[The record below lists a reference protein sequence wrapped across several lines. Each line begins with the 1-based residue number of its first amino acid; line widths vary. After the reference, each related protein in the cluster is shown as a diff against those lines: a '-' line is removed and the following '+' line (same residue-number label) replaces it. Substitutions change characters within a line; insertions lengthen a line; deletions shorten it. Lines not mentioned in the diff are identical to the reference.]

1 MNNNVLINISKFLM
15 VSFILCGCLGS
26 TYKTS
31 ESHDFFYNDINSSY
45 NSEDATKISKLHLLN
60 TEEEKIIKK
69 EYVSINNNKQLSS
82 VLKEI
87 GKIDGNVYILKD
99 KDISIFPSSFKL
111 HNIKE
116 LNDYLLS
123 TSGKEI
129 VIKKTNTVSVVTITN
144 KEFKEKNK
152 LSKIQFNFSGYVSS
166 DALLDRV
173 SKSSGFN
180 IVNNEDVTLDTKKH
194 HISVSSI
201 LNAIDIVKKINNVYT
216 DIDYGNKII
225 SINKYKN
232 NVYTIRVPRIEISA
246 SSESKGEEETSTS
259 ELKSTSDI
267 TVYDEIETI
276 IKNLVKKDKDSSF
289 DIDKTTGIIS
299 AYTTN
304 EINEDVKKIITTYE
318 DGFKSEA
325 IIEFTVVELALNKNS
340 QYGIGG
346 TLNLSSGG
354 ASSTALDLG
363 SITSSVATRSGK
375 VISNSVNLDGDLGLN
390 LSSKTGR
397 VVNFYNS
404 VIYLKNNIPTT
415 RNHSTKTSI
424 ISNMKTTEEE
434 VDGKTTTST
443 EAEIEE
449 IEDGNSII
457 LTAKIVDDKAYLTVV
472 PNISKTN
479 KLEEKNLGD
488 QLITLPTVTKQSFN
502 VSIELLEGE
511 RIFIG
516 STITHDDAKTY
527 DGILPYEDF
536 VLGGNTDKD
545 YVRKEILYIVKLKKI
560 RHL

>member
-1 MNNNVLINISKFLM
+1 M
-15 VSFILCGCLGS
+15 
-26 TYKTS
+26 
-31 ESHDFFYNDINSSY
+31 
-45 NSEDATKISKLHLLN
+45 TKIGEHISTHKG
-60 TEEEKIIKK
+60 EKYI
-69 EYVSINNNKQLSS
+69 
-82 VLKEI
+82 VLKPNFVDYYEKMKRGPQI
-87 GKIDGNVYILKD
+87 ITLKD
-99 KDISIFPSSFKL
+99 
-111 HNIKE
+111 
-116 LNDYLLS
+116 
-123 TSGKEI
+123 
-129 VIKKTNTVSVVTITN
+129 
-144 KEFKEKNK
+144 
-152 LSKIQFNFSGYVSS
+152 
-166 DALLDRV
+166 A
-173 SKSSGFN
+173 
-180 IVNNEDVTLDTKKH
+180 
-194 HISVSSI
+194 
-201 LNAIDIVKKINNVYT
+201 
-216 DIDYGNKII
+216 
-225 SINKYKN
+225 
-232 NVYTIRVPRIEISA
+232 
-246 SSESKGEEETSTS
+246 
-259 ELKSTSDI
+259 
-267 TVYDEIETI
+267 
-276 IKNLVKKDKDSSF
+276 
-289 DIDKTTGIIS
+289 GIIS